1 MAYRV
6 IIIEKDQDLLD
17 DMIVVL
23 RRSPDFEVAATYRN
37 ANAAINPSSMFHPDL
52 FLMNVDDDDE
62 TVEILPDFVARFPG
76 AFILG
81 MMSRWDSLTARNVME
96 GGATGCILKPF
107 LAKDILEY
115 LQLYSARGQR
125 KPARLISFFSPKG
138 RAGRTTLAAVLALL
152 IAEKTGERVAL
163 IDADLQFGDLPIF
176 FDVEPKRTVV
186 DATQDISLLTPVTF
200 APYFHPI
207 KEGVSLLSSPERP
220 EYAELVAP
228 EALTDVVMM
237 SGNIFRYVLVDLP
250 AGFNPVTLN
259 VCRIS
264 DVVFV
269 TTMINSGFEVKH
281 ARKTME
287 MFAAQDDGRRKVHT
301 VFTRVNPFT
310 EEQRLKISLNLG
322 FPVDVMIPNEYRMIS
337 VANSGRLAK
346 GLPMDTL
353 LMKTISGMADKIIDS
368 ASGGE
373 ES

>member
-6 IIIEKDQDLLD
+6 IIVEENAELLE
-17 DMIVVL
+17 DMVVIL
-23 RRSPDFEVAATYRN
+23 RRSPDFEVAATYKN

-52 FLMNVDDDDE
+52 FLINADDDNAID
-62 TVEILPDFVARFPG
+62 VLPDFVARFPG
-76 AFILG
+76 AYILC
-81 MMSRWDSLTARNVME
+81 MMSSWDPLTARDCIS
-96 GGATGCILKPF
+96 GGATGCLLKPF
-107 LAKDILEY
+107 TAKDVLEY
-115 LQLYSARGQR
+115 IQLYSARGQR
-125 KPARLISFFSPKG
+125 KPTRLISFFSPKG

-186 DATQDISLLTPVTF
+186 DATQDINLLTPVTF
-200 APYFHPI
+200 APYFLPI
-207 KEGVSLLSSPERP
+207 KGKVSLLSSPERP

-228 EALTDVVMM
+228 ESLTDVVMM

-250 AGFNPVTLN
+250 AGFNPITLN

-281 ARKTME
+281 TRKAME

-310 EEQRLKISLNLG
+310 EEERQKIADKLG

-337 VANSGRLAK
+337 VANSGRLAQ

-353 LMKTISGMADKIIDS
+353 LMKTISEMAEKIID
-368 ASGGE
+368 AGG
-373 ES
+373 

>member
-1 MAYRV
+1 MAYQV
-6 IIIEKDQDLLD
+6 IIIEEDHELLD
-17 DMIVVL
+17 DMVVTL
-23 RRSPDFEVAATYRN
+23 RRSPDFEVAATYKN
-37 ANAAINPSSMFHPDL
+37 ANAAINPSSMFNPDL
-52 FLMNVDDDDE
+52 FLINVDDE
-62 TVEILPDFVARFPG
+62 TSIDVLPDFVARFPN
-76 AFILG
+76 AYILG
-81 MMSRWDSLTARNVME
+81 TMSRWEPLIARNAAN
-96 GGATGCILKPF
+96 GGVSGCILKPF
-107 LAKDILEY
+107 TAKDILEY
-115 LQLYSARGQR
+115 IQLYSARGQR
-125 KPARLISFFSPKG
+125 KPAKLISFFSPKG

-200 APYFHPI
+200 APYFFPI
-207 KEGVSLLSSPERP
+207 KGGVSLLSSPERP

-228 EALTDVVMM
+228 ESLIDVVMM
-237 SGNIFRYVLVDLP
+237 AGNIFRYVLVDLP
-250 AGFNPVTLN
+250 SGFNPITLN

-281 ARKTME
+281 TRKTME
-287 MFAAQDDGRRKVHT
+287 MFAAQDDGRRKVRT

-310 EEQRLKISLNLG
+310 EEERQKIADKLG
-322 FPVDVMIPNEYRMIS
+322 FPVDIMIPNEYRMIS

-353 LMKTISGMADKIIDS
+353 LMKTISGMADRVID
-368 ASGGE
+368 AGGKTN
-373 ES
+373 

>member
-1 MAYRV
+1 M
-6 IIIEKDQDLLD
+6 
-17 DMIVVL
+17 VVTL
-23 RRSPDFEVAATYRN
+23 RRSPDFEVAATYKN

-52 FLMNVDDDDE
+52 FLMNVDDDDSI
-62 TVEILPDFVARFPG
+62 EIIPDFVARFPG

-81 MMSRWDSLTARNVME
+81 MMSNWDALTARNVMQ

-107 LAKDILEY
+107 TAKDVLEY

-125 KPARLISFFSPKG
+125 KPARIISFFSPKG
-138 RAGRTTLAAVLALL
+138 RAGRTTLAAILSLL
-152 IAEKTGERVAL
+152 LAEKTGERVAL

-186 DATQDISLLTPVTF
+186 DATQDIALLTPVTF
-200 APYFHPI
+200 APYFFPI
-207 KEGVSLLSSPERP
+207 KDGVSLLSSPERP

-228 EALTDVVMM
+228 EALTDVVLM

-250 AGFNPVTLN
+250 AGFNPITLN
-259 VCRIS
+259 ICRIS

-281 ARKTME
+281 TRKTME

-310 EEQRLKISLNLG
+310 EEERLKISLNLG

-353 LMKTISGMADKIIDS
+353 LMKTISGMADKIID
-368 ASGGE
+368 AGDKAAAAT
-373 ES
+373 